1 MTLTDTLEKTLRE
14 AIRAAFD
21 GDAGDADPVLRR
33 AKANIGA
40 DYQANGAFALAKK
53 LRRAPAD
60 IATAIV
66 AALDT
71 GGVVE
76 SADVG
81 GNGFINLHL
90 RNDAL
95 ARMLDETRADERLGV
110 PEAPAAETVVIDYS
124 SPNAAKELHV
134 GHLRSTVIGDALTRL
149 LTFAGHDVVR
159 QNHLGD
165 WGTQFG
171 MLLEYLIE
179 EHQGDDTD
187 LTITDLDAVYRAAHQ
202 RFNADEEFANRARRR
217 VVALQSGDP
226 QTLEWWERLISESK
240 RHLDRVYRRLSVLL
254 TDDDYRGE
262 SFYNP
267 MLPEVCEYLVEQGLA
282 IEEQGALCAF
292 PPGFTGREGRP
303 LPIILRKSDGG
314 YGYEAT
320 DVAALR
326 FRVEELGATWIV
338 YVVDQRQAQRLAM
351 VFELGRMAGWLDDK
365 HRAEHVGFGLVL
377 GDDGKPLKTRSGENV
392 KLSELLDEAEQRA
405 AAVLSERDF
414 DADQRAALAED
425 VGIGAIKYGD
435 LVNDRMSD
443 YHFDW
448 DRLIRFDGD
457 TAPYLQYAVARIRSI
472 FRKTDESVDNA
483 SITLEAEP
491 ERQLALALLTFPD
504 AVDVAVRE
512 LQPHKICG
520 YLFELAS
527 AFTAFY
533 EACPVLKAPDDDTRR
548 SRLALCASTKS
559 VLECGLGL
567 LGIAVPARM

>member
-1 MTLTDTLEKTLRE
+1 MALTETLDNTLRA
-14 AIRAAFD
+14 AIAAAFD
-21 GDAGDADPVLRR
+21 GQAGDADPVLRR

-40 DYQANGAFALAKK
+40 DYQANGAFALAKQ
-53 LRRAPAD
+53 LRRAPAE
-60 IATAIV
+60 IANAIV
-66 AALDT
+66 GALDT
-71 GGVVE
+71 NGIIE

-95 ARMLDETRADERLGV
+95 AGMLETTRTDERLGV
-110 PEAPAAETVVIDYS
+110 PEAPTAETVVIDYS
-124 SPNAAKELHV
+124 GPNAAKELHV
-134 GHLRSTVIGDALTRL
+134 GHLRSTVIGDSLARL
-149 LTFAGHDVVR
+149 LTFAGHDVIR

-179 EHQGDDTD
+179 ERKGDDAD
-187 LTITDLDAVYRAAHQ
+187 VTISDLDALYRSANQ
-202 RFNADEEFANRARRR
+202 RFTSDEEFANRARRR

-226 QTLEWWERLISESK
+226 QTLEWWHRLIDESK

-267 MLPEVCEYLVEQGLA
+267 TLPDVCEFLIDKGLA

-351 VFELGRMAGWLDDK
+351 VFELGRMAGWLDEK

-405 AAVLSERDF
+405 AAVLAERDF
-414 DADQRAALAED
+414 DDDQRAALAED

-472 FRKTDESVDNA
+472 FRKTDETADDATISLA
-483 SITLEAEP
+483 SEP

-504 AVDVAVRE
+504 AVDLAVRE

-527 AFTAFY
+527 TFTTFY
-533 EACPVLKAPDDDTRR
+533 EACPVLKAPDDATRR
-548 SRLALCASTKS
+548 SRLALCALTKS

-567 LGIAVPARM
+567 LGIAVPPRM